1 MRALRG
7 LISLLLFTLGV
18 LALSVPALADDG
30 PMLRKQRFAGSGHVG
45 QVQLQP
51 LQFEFACHPARNGA
65 LSVSVVLSKG
75 DSAGGFAL
83 DAYEGPDG
91 VGGDSD
97 VAEWSVDTRGD
108 ALQVKGPIGG
118 WYGVDGDGFILSR
131 SQPNAK
137 PDALGKLVSAVV
149 DAKSRRLRVSVAAHG
164 KGEPLQA
171 ELLLDGKHDA
181 IRTIVAAC
189 L

>member
-1 MRALRG
+1 MFASRSLAG
-7 LISLLLFTLGV
+7 LLLLTL
-18 LALSVPALADDG
+18 ACSATAEDG
-30 PMLRKQRFAGSGHVG
+30 HLLRKQRFTGSAHVG

-51 LQFEFACHPARNGA
+51 VQFEFACHPARNGA
-65 LSVSVVLSKG
+65 LSISVVLTKG

-91 VGGDSD
+91 AGEQGD

-108 ALQVKGPIGG
+108 GLQVKGPISG
-118 WYGVDGDGFILSR
+118 WYGVDGDGFIVSR
-131 SQPNAK
+131 AQPNAR
-137 PDALGKLVSAVV
+137 PGALGGLVKAVV
-149 DAKSRRLRVSVAAHG
+149 DAKSRRLRLSVAAPG

-171 ELLLDGKHDA
+171 ELLLDGQQEA
-181 IRTIVAAC
+181 IRQVVAAC

>member
-1 MRALRG
+1 MFASRRLAG
-7 LISLLLFTLGV
+7 LLLLT
-18 LALSVPALADDG
+18 LALSVSAEDG
-30 PMLRKQRFAGSGHVG
+30 HLLRKQRFAGSAHVG

-51 LQFEFACHPARNGA
+51 VQFEFACHPAKNGA

-91 VGGDSD
+91 AGEQGE

-108 ALQVKGPIGG
+108 GLRVQGPISG
-118 WYGVDGDGFILSR
+118 WYGVDGDGFIVAR

-137 PDALGKLVSAVV
+137 PGAVGKLVEAVV
-149 DAKSRRLRVSVAAHG
+149 DPHSKRMRLSVAAPG

-171 ELLLDGKHDA
+171 ELLLDGQQDA
-181 IRTIVAAC
+181 IRAVVAPC